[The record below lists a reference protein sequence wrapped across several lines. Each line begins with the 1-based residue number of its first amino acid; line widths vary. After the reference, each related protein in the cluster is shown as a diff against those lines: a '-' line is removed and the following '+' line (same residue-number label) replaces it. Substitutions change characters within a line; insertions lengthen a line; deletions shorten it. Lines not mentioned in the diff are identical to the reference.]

1 MFTAVRQ
8 GSYDGC
14 YRPQC
19 VSGRRIIDR
28 AGVAWPSLFRKYTQG
43 SVGEGENSKCESR
56 KIRRKL
62 PHAAVSRDC
71 LAGLHGELGMGQNFS
86 GLH

>member
-1 MFTAVRQ
+1 MFTPVRH
-8 GSYDGC
+8 GRYAGC
-14 YRPQC
+14 TPTQW
-19 VSGRRIIDR
+19 VTGRRFIDR
-28 AGVAWPSLFRKYTQG
+28 AGVELPLPIQKYTQG
-43 SVGEGENSKCESR
+43 SVGEGENCECERR

-86 GLH
+86 GLQ

>member
-1 MFTAVRQ
+1 VFTPVRQ

-14 YRPQC
+14 YPPQC

-28 AGVAWPSLFRKYTQG
+28 AGVEWPSPFRKYTQG
-43 SVGEGENSKCESR
+43 SVGEGENCECESR

-71 LAGLHGELGMGQNFS
+71 LAGLHGGGGTSLNFS
-86 GLH
+86 GGQ